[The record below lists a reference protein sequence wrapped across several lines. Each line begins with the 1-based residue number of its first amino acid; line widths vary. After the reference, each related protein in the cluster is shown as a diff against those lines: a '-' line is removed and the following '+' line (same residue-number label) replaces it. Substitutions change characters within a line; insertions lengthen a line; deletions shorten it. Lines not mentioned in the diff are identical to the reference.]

1 MNVKNLNKDIALR
14 TQCACVDDDGNF
26 WLIPMSLSYLCCFAS
41 VTGKLLKTILIRQN
55 TIIDDS
61 AYTRAIWFNGKII
74 CIPCTAADI
83 FVYDTDTGETR
94 YLPLHGYGNIIYY
107 NIIQYGNRLIL
118 FPANYSDTG
127 YAVDMAREQV
137 TPFPLE
143 FGQNNDIL
151 QKAMVS
157 PLFSGESYINDE
169 AYLAVSGTD
178 SHIVFNLNTWQ
189 MNIRKNP
196 RKYIFNRIVCHAGAI
211 YGISNEGTAL
221 ISLNND
227 KQIELPYKKKVQI
240 TANLETAYTDVI
252 SISENTS
259 VAIPAWGN
267 DLVILKENMT
277 VSQVIDWSQLR
288 LCGNILWPW
297 IRFVVYDKKLIL
309 FPYQIEQSLIFRNMR
324 KCVCYSNFSI
334 KRTQLISLL
343 KSILQVSE
351 TGQVFFEQVLPLDV
365 ALTFIQEKKP
375 RCKRISVSNS
385 GNKIY
390 QMMNRG

>member
-1 MNVKNLNKDIALR
+1 
-14 TQCACVDDDGNF
+14 
-26 WLIPMSLSYLCCFAS
+26 
-41 VTGKLLKTILIRQN
+41 
-55 TIIDDS
+55 
-61 AYTRAIWFNGKII
+61 
-74 CIPCTAADI
+74 
-83 FVYDTDTGETR
+83 
-94 YLPLHGYGNIIYY
+94 
-107 NIIQYGNRLIL
+107 
-118 FPANYSDTG
+118 
-127 YAVDMAREQV
+127 MAREQV